1 MKTNTKHLAAALR
14 ILANDIESPDGVA
27 NAAILEAAERLEE
40 LMAQVDRMQK
50 RIAEL
55 EREKA
60 ELLVY
65 VHDAEKW
72 FNNHDPHGYVS
83 PKREA
88 AKKHLNQIKA
98 ESYKAGF
105 IAGADSYFDR
115 HYDKSVSDE
124 VLLSADKYANRIR
137 KGGE

>member
-1 MKTNTKHLAAALR
+1 MSYPEQQMQNF
-14 ILANDIESPDGVA
+14 IEAGIS
-27 NAAILEAAERLEE
+27 EA
-40 LMAQVDRMQK
+40 DRCYT

-98 ESYKAGF
+98 ETL
-105 IAGADSYFDR
+105 IAEAMLWP
-115 HYDKSVSDE
+115 E
-124 VLLSADKYANRIR
+124 DKYTECSHVRESILESAKHIQQE
-137 KGGE
+137 GE